1 VRPTRSLILLLS
13 ASLTLAACTAASDA
27 STDLGIDDVRSRMSP
42 RLAGV
47 AAVYLDIDNPTDQ
60 DDALIAASVPA
71 DVAGH
76 VELHETYAVDDDMA
90 DEPAMGSDEGM
101 DGEAAGDMHGGAGD
115 EPAMGSE
122 EGMDDDM
129 DGDGMDGEA
138 AGGGHGEGG
147 AMMAMR
153 EVPAIDVPAG
163 SRVELAP
170 GGLHLMLFDLLED
183 LQAGDT
189 FELTLVFENAG
200 EVTVTAEVRDDI

>member
-1 VRPTRSLILLLS
+1 VRSTRSLILLLS
-13 ASLTLAACTAASDA
+13 ASLTLAACTAASSA

-60 DDALIAASVPA
+60 DDALISASVPP

-76 VELHETYAVDDDMA
+76 VELHETYAVDEAMGDDA
-90 DEPAMGSDEGM
+90 AMGSDEGM
-101 DGEAAGDMHGGAGD
+101 HGGAAD
-115 EPAMGSE
+115 QPMA
-122 EGMDDDM
+122 
-129 DGDGMDGEA
+129 GDGTDGET

-153 EVPAIDVPAG
+153 EVAAIDVPAG

-189 FELTLVFENAG
+189 FELTLVFERAG